1 MQKNYYHND
10 KFVIE
15 KKNQKKIISSE
26 YINPNRKVDIFKL
39 LNRVRLEKK
48 IETKNNI
55 IFYSLAVLMMIFF
68 MALLTIF

>member
-1 MQKNYYHND
+1 MTCILFKNI
-10 KFVIE
+10 VLL
-15 KKNQKKIISSE
+15 KKIISSE

>member
-10 KFVIE
+10 TFVIE